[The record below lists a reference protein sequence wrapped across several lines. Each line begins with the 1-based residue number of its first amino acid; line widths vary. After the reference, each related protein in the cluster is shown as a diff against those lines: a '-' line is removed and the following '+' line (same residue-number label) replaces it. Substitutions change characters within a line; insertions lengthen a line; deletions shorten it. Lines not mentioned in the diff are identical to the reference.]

1 MKTTRACF
9 KNAFQ
14 LRKRVP
20 QGLKP
25 AFLRAL
31 IGTAK
36 AVPYP
41 KPIYETRSNK
51 MRAATALLCGVL
63 LVLFQGCV
71 VGPKYNRPTMQAPET
86 YKEVTPDDLKKMDG
100 WKVAQ
105 PQDSA
110 LHGKWWEILGD
121 TQLNT
126 LEEQVNVSN
135 QNVAAAFANFMAARA
150 LVREA
155 RAQYFPTVTA
165 GASIIRQHQPSAST
179 VTTSGTTYTD
189 YSLPFDASWTPDLWG
204 RVRNQ
209 VRANVANAQAS
220 AADLENT
227 RLTAQ
232 AELAVDYFQLR
243 GQDALKQLLDSTVV
257 AYEESLKLTKALYE
271 TGIDSDE
278 SVAQA
283 ETQLE
288 ATRAL
293 DTNIGILRSQYEH
306 AIALL
311 AGQPAS
317 SFSIA
322 IEPLKTPPPAIPFG
336 VPSQLLERRPD
347 IAASERLMAQAN
359 AQIGVAKAAYYPT
372 VTLSASAGF
381 QTANGASNWF
391 KWSSRFWSMGPTIA
405 ETIYDG
411 GLRRATVEQYRAQYD
426 QTVANYRNTVLTAFQ
441 QVEDNLSSLRVL
453 SQEIQ
458 EQDTAIQSAQRSLNL
473 ATDRY
478 RLGID
483 PYLNVI
489 TAQTTLF
496 SNQQTAVNLRIE
508 QIVDSVQLIEALGG
522 GWDSS
527 TLPSSQQI
535 ISRQAQLPATA
546 PAQPSQSQSP
556 ASP

>member
-1 MKTTRACF
+1 MKATT
-9 KNAFQ
+9 
-14 LRKRVP
+14 
-20 QGLKP
+20 
-25 AFLRAL
+25 
-31 IGTAK
+31 
-36 AVPYP
+36 
-41 KPIYETRSNK
+41 K
-51 MRAATALLCGVL
+51 MRAASALLCGAL
-63 LVLFQGCV
+63 LFQGCV
-71 VGPKYNRPTMQAPET
+71 VGPKYHRPPVQAPGT

-110 LHGKWWEILGD
+110 LHGKWWETFGD
-121 TQLNT
+121 AQLNA
-126 LEEQVNVSN
+126 LEEQVNISN
-135 QNVAAAFANFMAARA
+135 QNVAAAFASFMAARA

-165 GASIIRQHQPSAST
+165 GASIVRQHQPSASGIAPSAA
-179 VTTSGTTYTD
+179 SGTTLTE

-278 SVAQA
+278 AVAQA

-288 ATRAL
+288 TVRAQ
-293 DTNIGILRSQYEH
+293 DTSLGILRAQYEH

-311 AGQPAS
+311 TGQPAS
-317 SFSIA
+317 AFSLA
-322 IEPLKTPPPAIPFG
+322 VQPLKTPPPAIPFG

-359 AQIGVAKAAYYPT
+359 AQIGVARAAYFPT
-372 VTLSASAGF
+372 VTLGGSFGF
-381 QTANGASNWF
+381 QSTSGSSWLTWPSRL
-391 KWSSRFWSMGPTIA
+391 WSVGPSIS
-405 ETIYDG
+405 ELIYDG

-426 QTVANYRNTVLTAFQ
+426 QTVANYRNTVLTAFE
-441 QVEDNLSSLRVL
+441 QVEDNLSGLRIL

-458 EQDTAIQSAQRSLNL
+458 EQDVAIASAQRSLGL
-473 ATDRY
+473 AVDRY

-527 TLPSSQQI
+527 TLPTSQQI
-535 ISRQAQLPATA
+535 ISRHAQLPAIT
-546 PAQPSQSQSP
+546 PVQPSQTQPP
-556 ASP
+556 ASSTP

>member
-1 MKTTRACF
+1 MKA
-9 KNAFQ
+9 
-14 LRKRVP
+14 
-20 QGLKP
+20 
-25 AFLRAL
+25 
-31 IGTAK
+31 I
-36 AVPYP
+36 
-41 KPIYETRSNK
+41 NK
-51 MRAATALLCGVL
+51 IRAATALLSVAL
-63 LVLFQGCV
+63 LFQGCV
-71 VGPKYNRPTMQAPET
+71 VGPKYNRPPVET
-86 YKEVTPDDLKKMDG
+86 PGTFKEVTPDDLKQMDG

-121 TQLNT
+121 PQLNT
-126 LEEQVNVSN
+126 LEEQVNISN

-155 RAQYFPTVTA
+155 RAQYFPT
-165 GASIIRQHQPSAST
+165 ASVGPTIVRQHQPSSSGIAPSAASGAT
-179 VTTSGTTYTD
+179 FTE

-204 RVRNQ
+204 RVRNT

-227 RLTAQ
+227 LLTTQ

-257 AYEESLKLTKALYE
+257 AYAESLKLTKALYE

-311 AGQPAS
+311 VGQPAS

-347 IAASERLMAQAN
+347 VAASERLMAQAN
-359 AQIGVAKAAYYPT
+359 AQIGVARAAYFPT
-372 VTLSASAGF
+372 LTLSASFGLES
-381 QTANGASNWF
+381 TKGSSWF
-391 KWSSRFWSMGPTIA
+391 TWPSRIWSVGPA
-405 ETIYDG
+405 FSELIYDG
-411 GLRRATVEQYRAQYD
+411 GLRRATVEQFRAQYD

-441 QVEDNLSSLRVL
+441 QVEDNLAALRIL

-458 EQDTAIQSAQRSLNL
+458 EQDVAIQSAQRSLNL

-489 TAQTTLF
+489 TAETALF
-496 SNQQTAVNLRIE
+496 SNQQTAVNLRIQ

-527 TLPSSQQI
+527 TLPTSQQI
-535 ISRQAQLPATA
+535 ISRHAQLPAIT
-546 PAQPSQSQSP
+546 PLQPSQSQPS
-556 ASP
+556 ASSTP

>member
-1 MKTTRACF
+1 MKTT
-9 KNAFQ
+9 
-14 LRKRVP
+14 
-20 QGLKP
+20 
-25 AFLRAL
+25 
-31 IGTAK
+31 
-36 AVPYP
+36 
-41 KPIYETRSNK
+41 NK
-51 MRAATALLCGVL
+51 MRAAAALLCGVL
-63 LVLFQGCV
+63 LLQGCV
-71 VGPKYNRPTMQAPET
+71 IGPKYNRPTVQAPGT

-110 LHGKWWEILGD
+110 LHGKWWETFGD
-121 TQLNT
+121 PQLNA
-126 LEEQVNVSN
+126 LEEQVNISN
-135 QNVAAAFANFMAARA
+135 QNVAAAFASFMAARA

-155 RAQYFPTVTA
+155 RAQYFPTLGV
-165 GASIIRQHQPSAST
+165 GASIVRQRQAGAL
-179 VTTSGTTYTD
+179 SGTGNGTTFNE

-204 RVRNQ
+204 RVRNT
-209 VRANVANAQAS
+209 VRANIANAQAS

-257 AYEESLKLTKALYE
+257 AYEQSLELTKALYE

-278 SVAQA
+278 AVAQA

-288 ATRAL
+288 TTRAQ
-293 DTNIGILRSQYEH
+293 DTNLGILRSQYEH

-311 AGQPAS
+311 IGQPAS
-317 SFSIA
+317 VFSIA
-322 IEPLKTPPPAIPFG
+322 AEPLKTPPPAIPFG

-359 AQIGVAKAAYYPT
+359 AQIGVVKAAFYPT
-372 VTLSASAGF
+372 LTLSASAGF
-381 QTANGASNWF
+381 QSTKASSWLTWPSRI
-391 KWSSRFWSMGPTIA
+391 WSVGPAIS

-426 QTVANYRNTVLTAFQ
+426 QTVANYRGTVLTAFQ
-441 QVEDNLSSLRVL
+441 QVENNLSSLRIL

-458 EQDTAIQSAQRSLNL
+458 EQDTAIGSAQRSLKL

-496 SNQQTAVNLRIE
+496 SNQQTAVNLRVE
-508 QIVDSVQLIEALGG
+508 QIVASVQLIEALGG

-527 TLPSSQQI
+527 TLPTAQQI
-535 ISRQAQLPATA
+535 ISRQAQVPATA
-546 PAQPSQSQSP
+546 PAQPSQSQPP
-556 ASP
+556 ASPTP

>member
-1 MKTTRACF
+1 MKPT
-9 KNAFQ
+9 
-14 LRKRVP
+14 
-20 QGLKP
+20 
-25 AFLRAL
+25 
-31 IGTAK
+31 
-36 AVPYP
+36 
-41 KPIYETRSNK
+41 NK
-51 MRAATALLCGVL
+51 IRAAAALLCGIL
-63 LVLFQGCV
+63 LFQGCV
-71 VGPKYNRPTMQAPET
+71 VGPRYNRPTVQTPGT
-86 YKEVTPDDLKKMDG
+86 FKEVTPDDLKKMDG

-105 PQDSA
+105 PQDSV
-110 LHGKWWEILGD
+110 LHGKWWETFGD
-121 TQLNT
+121 PQLNT
-126 LEEQVNVSN
+126 LEEQVNISN

-165 GASIIRQHQPSAST
+165 GASIIHQRQPSVSSGTSSA
-179 VTTSGTTYTD
+179 TTSTE

-204 RVRNQ
+204 RVRNT

-243 GQDALKQLLDSTVV
+243 GQDALKQLLDSTVK

-293 DTNIGILRSQYEH
+293 DTSIGILRSQYEH

-322 IEPLKTPPPAIPFG
+322 VEPLKTPPPAIPFG

-372 VTLSASAGF
+372 LTLSASAGF
-381 QTANGASNWF
+381 QSTKGSAWF
-391 KWSSRFWSMGPTIA
+391 TWPSRFWSVGPAIA

-426 QTVANYRNTVLTAFQ
+426 QTVASYRNTVLTAFQ
-441 QVEDNLSSLRVL
+441 QVEDNLSALRVL

-458 EQDTAIQSAQRSLNL
+458 EQDTAIRSAQRSLDL

-496 SNQQTAVNLRIE
+496 SNQQTAVDLRIE

-535 ISRQAQLPATA
+535 ISRQAQLPAAT
-546 PAQPSQSQSP
+546 PVQPSQSQPP
-556 ASP
+556 ASSTP

>member
-1 MKTTRACF
+1 MKAT
-9 KNAFQ
+9 
-14 LRKRVP
+14 
-20 QGLKP
+20 
-25 AFLRAL
+25 
-31 IGTAK
+31 
-36 AVPYP
+36 
-41 KPIYETRSNK
+41 NK
-51 MRAATALLCGVL
+51 IRAAAVLLCGAL
-63 LVLFQGCV
+63 LIQGCD
-71 VGPKYNRPTMQAPET
+71 VGPKYKRPAPSAPVPAT
-86 YKEVTPDDLKKMDG
+86 FKEVTPDDLQKMDG

-110 LHGKWWEILGD
+110 LHGKWWEIFGD
-121 TQLNT
+121 TQLNA
-126 LEEQVNVSN
+126 LEEQVNINN

-150 LVREA
+150 LVRQA
-155 RAQYFPTVTA
+155 RSQYFPT
-165 GASIIRQHQPSAST
+165 ASVGPSIVGEHQPSSSST
-179 VTTSGTTYTD
+179 VTSSSSGTTFAQYT
-189 YSLPFDASWTPDLWG
+189 LPFDASWTPDLWG
-204 RVRNQ
+204 RVRNT

-232 AELAVDYFQLR
+232 AEVAVDYFQLR

-257 AYEESLKLTKALYE
+257 AYDESLRLTKALYE

-278 SVAQA
+278 AVAQA

-288 ATRAL
+288 TIRAQ
-293 DTNIGILRSQYEH
+293 DTNLGILRAQYEH

-311 AGQPAS
+311 VGQPAPA
-317 SFSIA
+317 FSIA

-347 IAASERLMAQAN
+347 IAATERLMAQAN
-359 AQIGVAKAAYYPT
+359 AQIGVARAAYYPT

-381 QTANGASNWF
+381 ETTQGGSWF
-391 KWSSRFWSMGPTIA
+391 GWPSRFWSVGPAIS
-405 ETIYDG
+405 ELIYDG
-411 GLRRATVEQYRAQYD
+411 GLRRATLEQYRAQYD
-426 QTVANYRNTVLTAFQ
+426 QTVANYRQTVLTGFQ
-441 QVEDNLSSLRVL
+441 QVEDNLATLRIL
-453 SQEIQ
+453 SKEIQ

-496 SNQQTAVNLRIE
+496 GNQQTAVNLRIQ
-508 QIVDSVQLIEALGG
+508 QIVASVQLIEAVGG

-527 TLPSSQQI
+527 TLPTPQQI
-535 ISRQAQLPATA
+535 ISRDAIAASPASTPKSNSSA
-546 PAQPSQSQSP
+546 PSQAQPSSTP
-556 ASP
+556 

>member
-1 MKTTRACF
+1 MKAT
-9 KNAFQ
+9 
-14 LRKRVP
+14 
-20 QGLKP
+20 
-25 AFLRAL
+25 
-31 IGTAK
+31 
-36 AVPYP
+36 
-41 KPIYETRSNK
+41 NK
-51 MRAATALLCGVL
+51 IRAAAALLCGALVFL
-63 LVLFQGCV
+63 LQGCV
-71 VGPKYNRPTMQAPET
+71 VGPKYNRPTMQAPGA

-110 LHGKWWEILGD
+110 LHGKWWETFGD
-121 TQLNT
+121 PQLNG
-126 LEEQVNVSN
+126 LEEQVNISN
-135 QNVAAAFANFMAARA
+135 QTVAAAFANFMAARA

-165 GASIIRQHQPSAST
+165 GASIARQRQATTGANGQPT
-179 VTTSGTTYTD
+179 GTTFNE

-204 RVRNQ
+204 RVHNQ

-257 AYEESLKLTKALYE
+257 AYDESLKLTKALYE

-311 AGQPAS
+311 VGHPAS

-322 IEPLKTPPPAIPFG
+322 AEPLKTPPPAIPFG

-359 AQIGVAKAAYYPT
+359 ALIGVQKAAYYPT
-372 VTLSASAGF
+372 VTLSASFGF
-381 QTANGASNWF
+381 QSTKGSSWF
-391 KWSSRFWSMGPTIA
+391 TWPSRFWSVGPAIS
-405 ETIYDG
+405 ELIYDG

-426 QTVANYRNTVLTAFQ
+426 QTVANYRNTVLTAFG
-441 QVEDNLSSLRVL
+441 QVEDNLSSLRIL

-458 EQDTAIQSAQRSLNL
+458 EQDTAIGSAQRSLNL

-489 TAQTTLF
+489 TAQTALF

-527 TLPSSQQI
+527 TLPTSQQI
-535 ISRQAQLPATA
+535 VSRQAQIPAMTPLQ
-546 PAQPSQSQSP
+546 PAASQPP
-556 ASP
+556 ASSTP

>member
-1 MKTTRACF
+1 MQSKTWMR
-9 KNAFQ
+9 
-14 LRKRVP
+14 
-20 QGLKP
+20 
-25 AFLRAL
+25 
-31 IGTAK
+31 
-36 AVPYP
+36 
-41 KPIYETRSNK
+41 RS
-51 MRAATALLCGVL
+51 ATLLCIIL
-63 LVLFQGCV
+63 LLQGCD
-71 VGPKYNRPTMQAPET
+71 VGPKYNRPAPSAPVPAT
-86 YKEVTPDDLKKMDG
+86 FKEVTPDDLKQMDG

-105 PQDSA
+105 PQDA
-110 LHGKWWEILGD
+110 TLHGKWWETFGD
-121 TQLNT
+121 PQLNT
-126 LEEQVNVSN
+126 LEEQINISN

-150 LVREA
+150 VVRQA
-155 RAQYFPTVTA
+155 RSQYFPT
-165 GASIIRQHQPSAST
+165 ASVGVSITGQHQPSNNSNVTAAASGNT
-179 VTTSGTTYTD
+179 FTS

-204 RVRNQ
+204 RVRNT
-209 VRANVANAQAS
+209 VRANVASAQAS

-257 AYEESLKLTKALYE
+257 AYEQSLELTKALYE

-278 SVAQA
+278 AVAQA

-293 DTNIGILRSQYEH
+293 NTQLGILRAQYEH
-306 AIALL
+306 AVALL
-311 AGQPAS
+311 VGQPAS

-322 IEPLKTPPPAIPFG
+322 VEPLKTPPPAVPFG

-347 IAASERLMAQAN
+347 VAATERLMAQAN
-359 AQIGVAKAAYYPT
+359 AQVGVARAAFFPT

-381 QTANGASNWF
+381 ETTKGGNWF
-391 KWSSRFWSMGPTIA
+391 TWPSRFWSAGPA
-405 ETIYDG
+405 VSETIYDG
-411 GLRRATVEQYRAQYD
+411 GLRSATMEQFRAQYD
-426 QTVANYRNTVLTAFQ
+426 QTVANYRQTVLIAFQ
-441 QVEDNLSSLRVL
+441 QVEDNLASLRVL
-453 SQEIQ
+453 SKEIK

-496 SNQQTAVNLRIE
+496 SNQQIAVNLRVQ
-508 QIVDSVQLIEALGG
+508 QIVASVQLVEAVGG

-527 TLPSSQQI
+527 TLPTPSQI
-535 ISRQAQLPATA
+535 ISRGTLSSAAAVAAAPDSATA
-546 PAQPSQSQSP
+546 PPPQATPTP
-556 ASP
+556 NP

>member
-1 MKTTRACF
+1 
-9 KNAFQ
+9 
-14 LRKRVP
+14 
-20 QGLKP
+20 
-25 AFLRAL
+25 
-31 IGTAK
+31 
-36 AVPYP
+36 
-41 KPIYETRSNK
+41 
-51 MRAATALLCGVL
+51 MR
-63 LVLFQGCV
+63 
-71 VGPKYNRPTMQAPET
+71 
-86 YKEVTPDDLKKMDG
+86 
-100 WKVAQ
+100 
-105 PQDSA
+105 
-110 LHGKWWEILGD
+110 
-121 TQLNT
+121 NT
-126 LEEQVNVSN
+126 
-135 QNVAAAFANFMAARA
+135 
-150 LVREA
+150 
-155 RAQYFPTVTA
+155 
-165 GASIIRQHQPSAST
+165 
-179 VTTSGTTYTD
+179 
-189 YSLPFDASWTPDLWG
+189 
-204 RVRNQ
+204 

-257 AYEESLKLTKALYE
+257 AYEESLELTKALYE

-278 SVAQA
+278 AVAQA

-293 DTNIGILRSQYEH
+293 DTDVGILRSQYEH

-311 AGQPAS
+311 TGQPAS

-322 IEPLKTPPPAIPFG
+322 VEPLKTPPPAIPFG

-359 AQIGVAKAAYYPT
+359 AQIGVARAAYFPT
-372 VTLSASAGF
+372 LTLGPSAGF
-381 QTANGASNWF
+381 QSTKASSWLT
-391 KWSSRFWSMGPTIA
+391 WPSRFWSVGPSIA

-411 GLRRATVEQYRAQYD
+411 GLRRATMEQYRAQYD
-426 QTVANYRNTVLTAFQ
+426 ETVATYRNTVLTAFQ
-441 QVEDNLSSLRVL
+441 QVEDNLSALRIL

-458 EQDTAIQSAQRSLNL
+458 EQDTAIASAQRSLNL

-496 SNQQTAVNLRIE
+496 SNQQTAVNLRIQ

-527 TLPSSQQI
+527 TLPSAQQI
-535 ISRQAQLPATA
+535 ISRQAQLPATT
-546 PAQPSQSQSP
+546 PAQPS
-556 ASP
+556 ASPPSASSTP